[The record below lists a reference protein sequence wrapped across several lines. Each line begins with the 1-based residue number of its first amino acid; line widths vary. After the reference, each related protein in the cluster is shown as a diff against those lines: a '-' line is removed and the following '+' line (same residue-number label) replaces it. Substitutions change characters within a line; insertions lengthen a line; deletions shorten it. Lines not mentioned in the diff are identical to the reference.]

1 MTTTATTKRAAKS
14 GNPAVRAAAK
24 PRKTKA
30 EIEAEAAARAAA
42 EEKQAEA
49 QRQAREAF
57 ENMVL
62 PPLELDAD
70 GYEIVPDKSTLE
82 GGSYKFKVGGNA
94 YVLPNLQYLPVSI
107 AHKLMHAPEDEA
119 NAAIFSR
126 YAPGLLDHA
135 SADQLIHV
143 VKRWREFSAGVGLGE

>member
-14 GNPAVRAAAK
+14 GNPATRAAAA
-24 PRKTKA
+24 RKTKA
-30 EIEAEAAARAAA
+30 EIEAEAAAREAA
-42 EEKQAEA
+42 AEA

-57 ENMVL
+57 EKMVL
-62 PPLELDAD
+62 PEAEFDAD
-70 GYEIVPDKSTLE
+70 GYEVIPDKSKLE
-82 GGSYKFKVGGNA
+82 GGSYRFKVGDQA
-94 YVLPNLQYLPVSI
+94 YVLPNLQYLPVAI
-107 AHKLMHAPEDEA
+107 AHKLMNAPEDEA
-119 NAAIFSR
+119 NAAIFGR